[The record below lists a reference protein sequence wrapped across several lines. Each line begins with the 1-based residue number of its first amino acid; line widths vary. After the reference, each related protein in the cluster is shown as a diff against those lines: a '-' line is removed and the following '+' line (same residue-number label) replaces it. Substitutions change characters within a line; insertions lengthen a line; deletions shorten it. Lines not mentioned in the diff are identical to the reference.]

1 MKSEVKVVRDPNHV
15 KVAIEDTRS
24 DILSLL
30 RVNDMTINQIAEN
43 LDKDHSTIYRHMK
56 KLQEAGYVEEI
67 SEMKDNHIPKQVYSR
82 TAEAFLLS
90 PTSIDGGEPSDL
102 MMDWER
108 ENARKILEL
117 LEVMGY
123 SVDKENEEGLI
134 EILSN
139 LFAELKEKVS
149 DPIEEAEDEIG
160 DLSFPLLMRF
170 ELLMF
175 LLEKRKNKDIEDK
188 FEQLLNELEIDE

>member
-1 MKSEVKVVRDPNHV
+1 MKSDVKVVRDPEHV

-30 RVNDMTINQIAEN
+30 RVNDMTISQLAEN
-43 LDKDHSTIYRHMK
+43 LDKDHSTIYRHIK
-56 KLQEAGYVEEI
+56 KLEDAGYIEEVAQ
-67 SEMKDNHIPKQVYSR
+67 MKENHIPKKVYTR
-82 TAEAFLLS
+82 TADAFLLS

-102 MMDWER
+102 TMDWER

-117 LEVMGY
+117 LEIMDY
-123 SVDKENEEGLI
+123 SVDEEEEEMI
-134 EILSN
+134 DILSN
-139 LFAELKEKVS
+139 IFAELKEKVS

-160 DLSFPLLMRF
+160 EVSFPLLMRF

-175 LLEKRKNKDIEDK
+175 LLEKRKCKEMEEKLERLLDKLDIE
-188 FEQLLNELEIDE
+188 

>member
-1 MKSEVKVVRDPNHV
+1 MKSDVKVVRDPDNV
-15 KVAIEDTRS
+15 KIAIEDTRS

-30 RVNDMTINQIAEN
+30 RVNDMTISQMAEN
-43 LDKDHSTIYRHMK
+43 LDKDHSTIYRHIK
-56 KLQEAGYVEEI
+56 KLQEADYIEEI
-67 SEMKDNHIPKQVYSR
+67 SEMKDNHIPKKVYSR
-82 TAEAFLLS
+82 TADAFLLS

-117 LEVMGY
+117 LEIMDY
-123 SVDKENEEGLI
+123 SVNKDEEKEMI
-134 EILSN
+134 DILSN

-149 DPIEEAEDEIG
+149 DPIEESEDEIG

-175 LLEKRKNKDIEDK
+175 LLEKEKCEGIEEKFDK
-188 FEQLLNELEIDE
+188 LLSKIGID

>member
-1 MKSEVKVVRDPNHV
+1 MKSDVKVVRDPDDV

-30 RVNDMTINQIAEN
+30 RVNDMTITQLAEN
-43 LDKDHSTIYRHMK
+43 LNKDHSTIYRHIK
-56 KLQEAGYVEEI
+56 KLEDAGYIEEI
-67 SEMKDNHIPKQVYSR
+67 AQMKENHIPKKVYTR
-82 TAEAFLLS
+82 TADVFLLS

-102 MMDWER
+102 TMDWER

-123 SVDKENEEGLI
+123 SVDEDEE
-134 EILSN
+134 EMVDILSSI
-139 LFAELKEKVS
+139 FAGLKEKVS
-149 DPIEEAEDEIG
+149 DPIDEAEEEIG
-160 DLSFPLLMRF
+160 EISFPILMRF

-175 LLEKRKNKDIEDK
+175 LLEKRKDEEIEEEFEK
-188 FEQLLNELEIDE
+188 FFSKLKCE

>member
-1 MKSEVKVVRDPNHV
+1 MKSDVKVVRDPDDV

-30 RVNDMTINQIAEN
+30 RVNDMTITQLAEN
-43 LDKDHSTIYRHMK
+43 LNKDHSTIYRHIK
-56 KLQEAGYVEEI
+56 KLEDAGYIEEI
-67 SEMKDNHIPKQVYSR
+67 AQMKENHIPKKVYTR
-82 TAEAFLLS
+82 TADAFLLS

-102 MMDWER
+102 TLDWER

-117 LEVMGY
+117 LEIMGY
-123 SVDKENEEGLI
+123 SVDKDEE
-134 EILSN
+134 EMVDILSN
-139 LFAELKEKVS
+139 IFAELKEKVS

-160 DLSFPLLMRF
+160 EISFPLLMRF

-175 LLEKRKNKDIEDK
+175 LLEKRKSEDIEEK
-188 FEQLLNELEIDE
+188 FEKLLSKLDIE

>member
-1 MKSEVKVVRDPNHV
+1 MKSDVKVVRDPDDV

-30 RVNDMTINQIAEN
+30 RVNDMTITQMAEN
-43 LDKDHSTIYRHMK
+43 LDKDHSTIYRHIK
-56 KLQEAGYVEEI
+56 KLEDAGYIEEI
-67 SEMKDNHIPKQVYSR
+67 AQMKENHIPKKVYTR
-82 TAEAFLLS
+82 TADAFLLS

-102 MMDWER
+102 TLDWER

-117 LEVMGY
+117 LEIMGY
-123 SVDKENEEGLI
+123 SVDKDEE
-134 EILSN
+134 EMVDILSN
-139 LFAELKEKVS
+139 IFAELKEKVS

-160 DLSFPLLMRF
+160 EISFPLLMRF

-175 LLEKRKNKDIEDK
+175 LLEKRKSEDIEEK
-188 FEQLLNELEIDE
+188 FEKLLSKLDIE

>member
-1 MKSEVKVVRDPNHV
+1 MKSDVKVVRDPDDV

-30 RVNDMTINQIAEN
+30 RVNDMTITQLAEN
-43 LDKDHSTIYRHMK
+43 LNKDHSTIYRHIK
-56 KLQEAGYVEEI
+56 KLEDAGYIEEI
-67 SEMKDNHIPKQVYSR
+67 AQMKENHIPKKVYTR
-82 TAEAFLLS
+82 TADAFLLS

-102 MMDWER
+102 TLDWER

-117 LEVMGY
+117 LEIMGY
-123 SVDKENEEGLI
+123 SVDADEEEMI
-134 EILSN
+134 DILSN
-139 LFAELKEKVS
+139 IFAELKEKVS

-160 DLSFPLLMRF
+160 EISFPILMRF

-175 LLEKRKNKDIEDK
+175 LLEKRRSEDIEKK
-188 FEQLLNELEIDE
+188 FEKLLSKLDIE

>member
-1 MKSEVKVVRDPNHV
+1 MKSDVKVVRDPNNV
-15 KVAIEDTRS
+15 KIAIEDTRS

-30 RVNDMTINQIAEN
+30 RVNDMTISQIAEN
-43 LDKDHSTIYRHMK
+43 LDKDHSTIYRHIK
-56 KLQEAGYVEEI
+56 KLQEAGYIEEI
-67 SEMKDNHIPKQVYSR
+67 SEMKDNHIPKKVYSR
-82 TAEAFLLS
+82 TADAFLLS

-117 LEVMGY
+117 LEIMDY
-123 SVDKENEEGLI
+123 SVNKDEEEEMI
-134 EILSN
+134 DNLSN
-139 LFAELKEKVS
+139 IFAELKEKVS

-160 DLSFPLLMRF
+160 ELSFPLLMRF

-175 LLEKRKNKDIEDK
+175 LLEKKKSEDIEEKFDK
-188 FEQLLNELEIDE
+188 LLSKVNLD

>member
-1 MKSEVKVVRDPNHV
+1 MKSDVKVVRDPDHV

-30 RVNDMTINQIAEN
+30 RVNDMTITQLAEN
-43 LDKDHSTIYRHMK
+43 LNKDHSTIYRHIK
-56 KLQEAGYVEEI
+56 KLEEAGYIEEI
-67 SEMKDNHIPKQVYSR
+67 EQINENHIPKKVYTR
-82 TAEAFLLS
+82 TANAFLLS

-102 MMDWER
+102 TMDWER

-117 LEVMGY
+117 LEIMGY
-123 SVDKENEEGLI
+123 SVEREE
-134 EILSN
+134 EEEEMVDILSN
-139 LFAELKEKVS
+139 IFAELKEKVS

-160 DLSFPLLMRF
+160 EISFPLLMRF

-175 LLEKRKNKDIEDK
+175 LLEKRKSTDVEEK
-188 FEQLLNELEIDE
+188 FEKLLSKLNID

>member
-1 MKSEVKVVRDPNHV
+1 MKSDVKVVRDPDHV

-30 RVNDMTINQIAEN
+30 RVNDMTISQIAEN
-43 LDKDHSTIYRHMK
+43 LDKDHSTIYRHIK
-56 KLQEAGYVEEI
+56 KLEDAGYIKEI
-67 SEMKDNHIPKQVYSR
+67 AQMKENHIPKKVYTR
-82 TAEAFLLS
+82 TADAFLLS

-102 MMDWER
+102 TLDWER

-117 LEVMGY
+117 LEIMGY
-123 SVDKENEEGLI
+123 SVDEGEDEEMI
-134 EILSN
+134 DILSN
-139 LFAELKEKVS
+139 IFAELKEKVS

-160 DLSFPLLMRF
+160 EISFPLLMRF

-175 LLEKRKNKDIEDK
+175 LLEKRKSEDVEEKFEKLLEKLDIE
-188 FEQLLNELEIDE
+188 